1 VQKLCQKSDF
11 YTMPQ
16 KGIQWLQMYKWLHFD
31 GEGQLMSCD
40 SHSDWC
46 TKFGKDDPDG
56 KFVNGTDNFKKD
68 KGKYLNKF
76 VLF

>member
-1 VQKLCQKSDF
+1 
-11 YTMPQ
+11 MPQ

-31 GEGQLMSCD
+31 GESQLTGEVQL
-40 SHSDWC
+40 C

-68 KGKYLNKF
+68 TLDYWRRRRN
-76 VLF
+76 